1 VLHKKGLISSIA
13 ISRWCQT
20 NTVDDAPSVSIDN
33 KNGLVGSIQ
42 DYGISRLLPDA
53 VDGKELLAEVLNFM
67 GKELVKVVIIAL
79 SEPVGEGLKLQGF
92 GIIVAT
98 GINKA
103 SQLRER

>member
-1 VLHKKGLISSIA
+1 
-13 ISRWCQT
+13 
-20 NTVDDAPSVSIDN
+20 
-33 KNGLVGSIQ
+33 
-42 DYGISRLLPDA
+42 